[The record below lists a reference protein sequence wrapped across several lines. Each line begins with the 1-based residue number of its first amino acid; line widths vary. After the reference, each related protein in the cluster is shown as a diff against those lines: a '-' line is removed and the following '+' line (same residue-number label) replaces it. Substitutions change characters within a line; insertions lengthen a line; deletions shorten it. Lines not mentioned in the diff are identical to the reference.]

1 MKSIAVFCGASTGN
15 NPVYVAAAQA
25 FGKLLAEQNIRLIFG
40 GGKVGLMGAIADAV
54 LASGGQAVGVIPK
67 GLVAREVAHTGLTEM
82 HEVETMHERKA
93 LMAELADG
101 FVALPGGFG
110 TFDEICEILT
120 WNQLGIISK
129 PCAFLDIN
137 NFYNQLAQMFWTCV
151 AEGFVRDERL
161 ESIIFEEDGAILL
174 NKMLDYQP
182 LPTTKWMNLKQV

>member
-1 MKSIAVFCGASTGN
+1 
-15 NPVYVAAAQA
+15 
-25 FGKLLAEQNIRLIFG
+25 
-40 GGKVGLMGAIADAV
+40 MGAIADAV

>member
-1 MKSIAVFCGASTGN
+1 MKSIAVFCGASTGS
-15 NPVYVAAAQA
+15 NPVYVEAAAS
-25 FGKLLAEQNIRLIFG
+25 FGKLLAQHNIRLIFG

-54 LASGGQAVGVIPK
+54 LTNGGQAIGVIPK

-82 HEVETMHERKA
+82 HAVETMHERKA

-129 PCAFLDIN
+129 PCAFLN
-137 NFYNQLAQMFWTCV
+137 VNHFYNQLLQMFRTCV
-151 AEGFVRDERL
+151 EEGFIKAERL
-161 ESIIFEEDGAILL
+161 DTIILEEDGAALI
-174 NKMLDYQP
+174 NKMRAYQP
-182 LPTTKWMNLKQV
+182 LPTTKWMSLKQV

>member
-1 MKSIAVFCGASTGN
+1 
-15 NPVYVAAAQA
+15 
-25 FGKLLAEQNIRLIFG
+25 
-40 GGKVGLMGAIADAV
+40 MGAIADAV

-129 PCAFLDIN
+129 PCAFLNIN
-137 NFYNQLAQMFWTCV
+137 NFYTQLSQMFQTCV
-151 AEGFVRDERL
+151 AEGFVKAERL
-161 ESIIFEEDGAILL
+161 ETIIFEEDGAILL
-174 NKMLDYQP
+174 NKMLAYQP

>member
-1 MKSIAVFCGASTGN
+1 MKSIAVVCGASTGN
-15 NPVYVAAAQA
+15 NPVYVEAAAS
-25 FGKLLAEQNIRLIFG
+25 FGKLLAQHNIRLIFG

-54 LASGGQAVGVIPK
+54 LTSGGQAIGVIPK

-82 HEVETMHERKA
+82 HAVETMHERKA

-129 PCAFLDIN
+129 PCAFLN
-137 NFYNQLAQMFWTCV
+137 VNHFYNQLLQMFRTC
-151 AEGFVRDERL
+151 AEEGFIKAERL
-161 ESIIFEEDGAILL
+161 DTIILEEDGAALI
-174 NKMLDYQP
+174 NKMRAYQP
-182 LPTTKWMNLKQV
+182 LPTTKWMSLKQV